1 MQLTIFQFF
10 TFQFKPI
17 GFNTNFVMSI
27 LQQTQMVK
35 NTSQLQKK
43 RLRIAQ
49 RIEVFQN
56 FQMTPKMVLDIVIV
70 DSYNLKSIII
80 LPDIEF

>member
-1 MQLTIFQFF
+1 
-10 TFQFKPI
+10 
-17 GFNTNFVMSI
+17 MSI